1 MHENL
6 VKDVLSPAISSITRM
21 NINERIS
28 FIKKKKSESDEETR
42 QGNNHPERRETEDEE
57 IIKKLIKVLHQIKR

>member
-28 FIKKKKSESDEETR
+28 FIKKKKKGNQMKKRVRGIITRKEEKPR
-42 QGNNHPERRETEDEE
+42 M
-57 IIKKLIKVLHQIKR
+57 KK